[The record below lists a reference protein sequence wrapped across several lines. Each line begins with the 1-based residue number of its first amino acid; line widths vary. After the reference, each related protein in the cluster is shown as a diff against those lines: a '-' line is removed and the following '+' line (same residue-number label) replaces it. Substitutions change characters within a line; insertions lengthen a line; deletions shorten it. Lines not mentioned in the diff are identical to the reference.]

1 MTYRYLHAF
10 PLPPAQRLADEST
23 PEQLAAG
30 CLQAGAAWLAVG
42 QWVSNTVEL
51 RQLSAHVRSQTLH
64 LGDRQPRALLA
75 AYLADGQHLFIGT
88 SDGAV
93 LFCSMICSA
102 GGQLQHQQV
111 IQGSVLSHAEVNM
124 LRMSARHDTLC
135 CAGGIKKQVGICSIA
150 CLMLNSAC

>member
-1 MTYRYLHAF
+1 MLSPCH
-10 PLPPAQRLADEST
+10 
-23 PEQLAAG
+23 QLKDWQMKARPNNLLLGACRQVQPGWLLGSG
-30 CLQAGAAWLAVG
+30 CPTLW
-42 QWVSNTVEL
+42 L

-150 CLMLNSAC
+150 CLMLKSAC